1 MRGTI
6 ASTAAILF
14 LLLAT
19 LPQAQG
25 TPPATPLTLIA
36 REGRRLVPTT
46 LLSGQEL
53 IALDDVAALFQV
65 TVRED
70 ALAGAITVSHRGR
83 TIVISADQPMA
94 SVDGRIVSLPSPAV
108 RSGRRWL
115 VPVEFLPRALGPLY
129 DQRIELR
136 RASRLLIVGDAR
148 VPRVTA
154 RIDAIGPPTR
164 ATVEVSPAAPISV
177 SADDSRI
184 ILRVDGDALDLA
196 LPASGGG
203 LIEQIR
209 AADPNTVTIALAPS
223 AGTPR
228 AVPSTSDTTTR
239 IAIEIPAELA
249 AAEPAPAPVRPAAPA
264 EPPPLPPPRAA
275 FQTVVIDPGHG
286 GDDAG
291 VRAAGGLDEKELTL
305 DVARRLR
312 GLLEARLGLRVLLT
326 RDDDR
331 TLGLDER
338 AAVANNNKAD
348 LFVSLHANAALVPS
362 MAGAEVLY
370 LRVDRQDE
378 DGRDGT
384 EPAAL
389 PVLGGGFRTVDI
401 VRWDLAQIRHLER
414 SAAFA
419 GMLEEELRRRVPVS
433 PRAVQQ
439 APMRVLAA
447 ANMPAALVEMA
458 YLTNPDQARRAAG
471 EEFREAV
478 AQAVFEAIVRFRAW
492 SAAEPPS

>member
-1 MRGTI
+1 
-6 ASTAAILF
+6 
-14 LLLAT
+14 LAT

-25 TPPATPLTLIA
+25 TPPATPLMLIA
-36 REGRRLVPTT
+36 REGRRPVPTT

-115 VPVEFLPRALGPLY
+115 VPVEFLPRALGPIY

-136 RASRLLIVGDAR
+136 RASRLLVVGDAR

-164 ATVEVSPAAPISV
+164 ATVEVSPAAPVSV
-177 SADDSRI
+177 SADDSRV

-228 AVPSTSDTTTR
+228 AVPSTSENTTR
-239 IAIEIPAELA
+239 IALEIPSELA
-249 AAEPAPAPVRPAAPA
+249 AAEPAPAPARPAAPA

-458 YLTNPDQARRAAG
+458 YLTNPDQARRAAS

-492 SAAEPPS
+492 RAAEPPS

>member
-14 LLLAT
+14 LLLFT

-25 TPPATPLTLIA
+25 IPPATPLTLIA
-36 REGRRLVPTT
+36 REGRRPVPTT

-115 VPVEFLPRALGPLY
+115 VPVEFLPRALGPIY

-164 ATVEVSPAAPISV
+164 ATVEVSPAAPVSV
-177 SADDSRI
+177 STDDSRV

-209 AADPNTVTIALAPS
+209 GADANTVTIALAPS

-228 AVPSTSDTTTR
+228 AMPSTSDNTTR
-239 IAIEIPAELA
+239 IALEIPSELA

-291 VRAAGGLDEKELTL
+291 VRATGGLDEKELTL

-378 DGRDGT
+378 DGGDGT

-389 PVLGGGFRTVDI
+389 PVLGGGFRTVDL

-458 YLTNPDQARRAAG
+458 YLTNPDQARRAAS

-492 SAAEPPS
+492 RAAEPPS